1 MPDDPRH
8 RLLHAAAEV
17 YAQHGWRGATTR
29 RIAEAAG
36 VNEVTLF
43 RQFGSKDAL
52 LGTAVAELA
61 RVTEAASLPTVPA
74 CPEAE
79 LLAWSRAHHA
89 ATCTMRDLVRQLMS
103 DAREHPEPA
112 HCASDGVLA
121 GFARLRQY
129 VLALRRHGFMDGPAP
144 VTPAEVRG
152 AVTMFMGAVFAD
164 AMNRELM
171 PAMFPL
177 SAEASLR
184 AYVRTFLR
192 GIGVPVG
199 TPVGTPVGMPSERS
213 SVAVRTPE

>member
-61 RVTEAASLPTVPA
+61 RVTQSTDLPTIPV

-79 LLAWSRAHHA
+79 LLAWSRAHHS
-89 ATCTMRDLVRQLMS
+89 ATCTMRDLVRRLMS

-129 VLALRRHGFMDGPAP
+129 VQGLRRHGFMNGPSP
-144 VTPAEVRG
+144 ITSAEVRG

-171 PAMFPL
+171 PTMFPL
-177 SAEASLR
+177 SVEASLR

-192 GIGVPVG
+192 GIGVPVA
-199 TPVGTPVGMPSERS
+199 TPTERTAA
-213 SVAVRTPE
+213 AVRTPE

>member
-1 MPDDPRH
+1 MVDDPRH
-8 RLLHAAAEV
+8 RLLHAAARV
-17 YAQHGWRGATTR
+17 YAEHGWRGATTR

-43 RQFGSKDAL
+43 RQFGSKDVL
-52 LGTAVAELA
+52 LETAMSELA
-61 RVTEAASLPTVPA
+61 RVTDATGLPAVPV
-74 CPEAE
+74 CPESE
-79 LLAWSRAHHA
+79 LLAWTRAHHETTGA
-89 ATCTMRDLVRQLMS
+89 MRDIVRRLMS
-103 DAREHPEPA
+103 EAREHPGPA
-112 HCASDGVLA
+112 HCASDGPLA

-129 VLALRRHGFMDGPAP
+129 VLALRRHGFMQGPEP

-177 SAEASLR
+177 SVEASLR

-192 GIGVPVG
+192 GIGVAV
-199 TPVGTPVGMPSERS
+199 TPPSERS
-213 SVAVRTPE
+213 TPAVRTPE